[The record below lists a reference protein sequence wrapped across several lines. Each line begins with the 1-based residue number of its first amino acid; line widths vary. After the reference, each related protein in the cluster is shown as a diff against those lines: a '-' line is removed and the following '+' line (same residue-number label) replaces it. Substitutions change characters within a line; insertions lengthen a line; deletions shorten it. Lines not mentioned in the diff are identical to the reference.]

1 MSEILPDAQ
10 CIAHYTDD
18 FPHSQF
24 SFGFASVQP
33 SEFLKPGFMVVIA
46 WLTASSQDL
55 NGPPGKFI
63 SFALTVT
70 VVLFLAFQPDFG
82 QAMLVLFGWGV
93 IYFVSGA
100 PMILI
105 VTVMGLTGVG
115 GFAVAAERRGVRH

>member
-1 MSEILPDAQ
+1 MMLP
-10 CIAHYTDD
+10 IFGTD
-18 FPHSQF
+18 FGKGAIRWF

-105 VTVMGLTGVG
+105 VTVMGLTGRGRLCGLSFVRTLC
-115 GFAVAAERRGVRH
+115 AAD